1 MDLAIKLENVYKEY
15 RLGVIGHGTLYKDLQ
30 SFFAKIR
37 GLEDPNSLI
46 GSSKE
51 IVDRCLQLMN
61 GVNDLMCKMKY
72 EEVENNYVKH

>member
-15 RLGVIGHGTLYKDLQ
+15 RLGVIGHGTLYNDLQ
-30 SFFAKIR
+30 SYFAKIR

-51 IVDRCLQLMN
+51 IGNR
-61 GVNDLMCKMKY
+61 
-72 EEVENNYVKH
+72 